1 LSEQSECICS
11 IGQLYAG
18 LLSSDS
24 GIDET
29 KNRFRKRE
37 NFELFS
43 FDKDSKDFVEPVLPV
58 LQEWTER
65 KPHIQ
70 SYKTRLNISRR
81 CSTHF

>member
-1 LSEQSECICS
+1 MSEQSECICS

-43 FDKDSKDFVEPVLPV
+43 FDKDSKDFIESVLPV
-58 LQEWTER
+58 LQKWIER
-65 KPHIQ
+65 KPYIQ
-70 SYKTRLNISRR
+70 SY
-81 CSTHF
+81 